1 MKIGLLV
8 GGDSPERDVSLSSG
22 KAIHKALELLGN
34 NVIVLDTFNGIRS
47 LESKILNV
55 DLIFNGL
62 HGGDG
67 ENGNVAAYLESLNIP
82 FTGSDQD
89 SSKICMDKDLS
100 KKLVSDKGIGTP
112 NWIVSS
118 SLPSE
123 SQLESLGLPIIV
135 KPNDQGSTIG
145 LSLVKDKIEIGPAFK
160 IASNFADSVMF
171 ESFILGREITVPI
184 IGSNSYSIV
193 EIVPKKNLYDYECK
207 YTAGMSEYFCPAD
220 IDDNLS
226 NKIKNIALRIH
237 NLLRCRHYS
246 RVDFLLDKNN
256 KIWFL
261 EINTLPGMTKTS
273 LLPKSLSADGFS
285 FNDVIQMII
294 DEALKIK

>member
-82 FTGSDQD
+82 FTGSDQN

-112 NWIVSS
+112 KWIASS

-145 LSLVKDKIEIGPAFK
+145 LSLVNDKIEIGSAFE
-160 IASNFADSVMF
+160 IASKFADSIMF

-226 NKIKNIALRIH
+226 KKIKNIALRIH

-285 FNDVIQMII
+285 FNDIIQMII
-294 DEALKIK
+294 DEALKN

>member
-1 MKIGLLV
+1 
-8 GGDSPERDVSLSSG
+8 
-22 KAIHKALELLGN
+22 
-34 NVIVLDTFNGIRS
+34 
-47 LESKILNV
+47 
-55 DLIFNGL
+55 
-62 HGGDG
+62 
-67 ENGNVAAYLESLNIP
+67 
-82 FTGSDQD
+82 
-89 SSKICMDKDLS
+89 MDKDLS
-100 KKLVSDKGIGTP
+100 KKLVSDKGIVTP
-112 NWIVSS
+112 KWIASS

-123 SQLESLGLPIIV
+123 SQLESLGLPVIV

-145 LSLVKDKIEIGPAFK
+145 LSLVKDKIEIGSAFK

-226 NKIKNIALRIH
+226 SKIKNIALRIH

-294 DEALKIK
+294 DEALKN

>member
-8 GGDSPERDVSLSSG
+8 GGDSLERDVSLSSG

-82 FTGSDQD
+82 FTGSEQD

-112 NWIVSS
+112 KWIASS
-118 SLPSE
+118 SLP
-123 SQLESLGLPIIV
+123 
-135 KPNDQGSTIG
+135 
-145 LSLVKDKIEIGPAFK
+145 LSL
-160 IASNFADSVMF
+160 
-171 ESFILGREITVPI
+171 
-184 IGSNSYSIV
+184 
-193 EIVPKKNLYDYECK
+193 
-207 YTAGMSEYFCPAD
+207 
-220 IDDNLS
+220 
-226 NKIKNIALRIH
+226 IH
-237 NLLRCRHYS
+237 
-246 RVDFLLDKNN
+246 
-256 KIWFL
+256 I
-261 EINTLPGMTKTS
+261 
-273 LLPKSLSADGFS
+273 
-285 FNDVIQMII
+285 
-294 DEALKIK
+294 

>member
-67 ENGNVAAYLESLNIP
+67 ENGNVATYLESLNIP

-112 NWIVSS
+112 KWIASS

-294 DEALKIK
+294 DEALKN

>member
-67 ENGNVAAYLESLNIP
+67 ENGNVATYLESLNIP

-100 KKLVSDKGIGTP
+100 KKLVSDKGIETP
-112 NWIVSS
+112 NWIASS

-145 LSLVKDKIEIGPAFK
+145 LSLVKDKIEIDSAFK

-294 DEALKIK
+294 DEALKN

>member
-112 NWIVSS
+112 KWIASS

-135 KPNDQGSTIG
+135 KPNDLGSTIG
-145 LSLVKDKIEIGPAFK
+145 LSLVKDKIEIGSAFK

-193 EIVPKKNLYDYECK
+193 EIVPKKNLEIVKGQKDITFYQFNTNVAKHFFCNVCGISTHSQRRSDPNTYGTVS
-207 YTAGMSEYFCPAD
+207 YTH
-220 IDDNLS
+220 L
-226 NKIKNIALRIH
+226 
-237 NLLRCRHYS
+237 
-246 RVDFLLDKNN
+246 
-256 KIWFL
+256 
-261 EINTLPGMTKTS
+261 TLPTK
-273 LLPKSLSADGFS
+273 A
-285 FNDVIQMII
+285 
-294 DEALKIK
+294 

>member
-8 GGDSPERDVSLSSG
+8 GGDSAERDVSLSSG

-82 FTGSDQD
+82 FTGSEQD

-112 NWIVSS
+112 NWIASS

-145 LSLVKDKIEIGPAFK
+145 LSLVKDKIEISSAFK

-193 EIVPKKNLYDYECK
+193 EIVPKKNLYDFECK

-294 DEALKIK
+294 DEALKN

>member
-67 ENGNVAAYLESLNIP
+67 ENGNVATYLESLNIP

-226 NKIKNIALRIH
+226 SKIKNIALRIH

-294 DEALKIK
+294 DEALKN

>member
-8 GGDSPERDVSLSSG
+8 GGDSSERDVSLSSG

-67 ENGNVAAYLESLNIP
+67 ENGYVAAYLESLNIP

-100 KKLVSDKGIGTP
+100 KKLVSDKGIVTP
-112 NWIVSS
+112 KWIASS

-226 NKIKNIALRIH
+226 SKIKNIALRIH

-294 DEALKIK
+294 DEALKN

>member
-67 ENGNVAAYLESLNIP
+67 ENGYVAAYLESLNIP

-112 NWIVSS
+112 NWIASS

-145 LSLVKDKIEIGPAFK
+145 LSLVKDKIEIGSAFK

-294 DEALKIK
+294 DEALKN

>member
-67 ENGNVAAYLESLNIP
+67 ENGNVAAYLETLNIP
-82 FTGSDQD
+82 FTGSEQD

-226 NKIKNIALRIH
+226 SKIKNIALRIH

-294 DEALKIK
+294 DEALKN

>member
-67 ENGNVAAYLESLNIP
+67 ENGNVATYLESLNIP

-112 NWIVSS
+112 NWIASS

-145 LSLVKDKIEIGPAFK
+145 LSLVKDKIEIDSAFK

-171 ESFILGREITVPI
+171 ESFILGKEITVPI

-294 DEALKIK
+294 DEALKN

>member
-67 ENGNVAAYLESLNIP
+67 ENGNVAAYLETLNIP
-82 FTGSDQD
+82 FTGSEQD

-100 KKLVSDKGIGTP
+100 KKLVSDKGIVTP
-112 NWIVSS
+112 KWIASS

-226 NKIKNIALRIH
+226 SKIKNIALRIH

-294 DEALKIK
+294 DEALKN